1 MVTVLNRIDP
11 DLYAR
16 LMSLSAGA
24 RSDVLE
30 FLGAEPSA
38 KANVDEFIEELS
50 TSIEEKKLNRSHK
63 PI

>member
-1 MVTVLNRIDP
+1 MVTTLNRIDP

-16 LMSLSAGA
+16 LMSLSDGA

-30 FLGAEPSA
+30 FLGAVPSV
-38 KANVDEFIEELS
+38 KANVDEFIDELS
-50 TSIEEKKLNRSHK
+50 TSIEEKYMQRTRK